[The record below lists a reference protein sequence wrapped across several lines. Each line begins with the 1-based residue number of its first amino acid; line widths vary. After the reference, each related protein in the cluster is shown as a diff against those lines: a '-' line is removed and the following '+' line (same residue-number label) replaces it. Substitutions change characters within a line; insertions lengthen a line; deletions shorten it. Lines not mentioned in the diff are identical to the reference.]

1 MAAVNRITKAN
12 PGAPALGVPMEIPV
26 DRLHDI
32 SVILRV
38 VLALSDD
45 DTQTLITQG
54 EAYEVLVRRLEHYHN
69 NLNDVAKRI
78 REVTHYA

>member
-1 MAAVNRITKAN
+1 MAIANRITKTESDA
-12 PGAPALGVPMEIPV
+12 PGLGIPMEIPA
-26 DRLHDI
+26 DRLDDI

-45 DTQTLITQG
+45 DTPTLIDQG
-54 EAYEVLVRRLEHYHN
+54 EAYEVLARRLEHYHN
-69 NLNDVAKRI
+69 NLSDVAKRI